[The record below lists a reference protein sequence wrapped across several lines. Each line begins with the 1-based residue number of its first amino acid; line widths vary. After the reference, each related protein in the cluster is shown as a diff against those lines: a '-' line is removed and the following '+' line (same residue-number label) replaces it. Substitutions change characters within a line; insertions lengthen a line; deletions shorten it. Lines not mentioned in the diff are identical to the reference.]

1 MKVTLIAAID
11 KNNAIG
17 RDGDLLTYISSDLK
31 HFKELTTG
39 KYIVMGR
46 KTFES
51 LPNGA
56 LPNRTNIV
64 LTRDMDFIPPG
75 VILAHTIDDIL
86 DADLPEIVV
95 IGGSEIYKQFIDYA
109 DTLEITHIYFTF
121 SSADS
126 YFPEI
131 KPTDWYIEKE
141 SKIEI
146 DTFRY
151 QFVTYKRQKK

>member
-1 MKVTLIAAID
+1 MKITLISAID

-17 RDGDLLTYISSDLK
+17 VDGDLLAYISSDLK

-39 KYIVMGR
+39 KCIVMGR

-64 LTRDMDFIPPG
+64 LTRDMDFTPEK
-75 VILAHTIDDIL
+75 VILAHTIEDIL
-86 DADLPEIVV
+86 ESDVPEIFV
-95 IGGSEIYKQFIDYA
+95 IGGGEIYKQFIDLA

-121 SSADS
+121 GGTDTF
-126 YFPEI
+126 FPEI
-131 KPTDWYIEKE
+131 KPTDWVIDKQSEVN
-141 SKIEI
+141 I

-151 QFVTYKRQKK
+151 QFITYNRRK